1 MEQIILT
8 AAAVVD
14 AFINV
19 EADAAIAKEFNKNK
33 KESADNAVATFKA
46 LVMQEQGEKPDFML
60 PNTLASVVA
69 SIEAGFTEKGI
80 AQPGAYRTTKNAI
93 VAYVREGFTDLSLG
107 RDAMKK
113 AAKAAEEARLHGAEK
128 ARQQQ
133 VDAYL
138 AEQEAARLAAQ
149 EAEAAQAAAEKEAKA
164 AEDAA
169 RVATLWA
176 ALRDACQSKAAKAA
190 FDELTAALSVSL

>member
-14 AFINV
+14 AFITV

-33 KESADNAVATFKA
+33 KESADNAVSSFKKFII
-46 LVMQEQGEKPDFML
+46 QEQGEKPAFML
-60 PNTLASVVA
+60 QDTLAAVIA
-69 SIEAGFTEKGI
+69 SIEAGFVEKGL

-93 VAYVREGFTDLSLG
+93 AAYVREGFTDLSLG

-113 AAKAAEEARLHGAEK
+113 AAKAAEEARIHGAEK

-138 AEQEAARLAAQ
+138 AEQEALRLARL
-149 EAEAAQAAAEKEAKA
+149 EEEAAVAAAEKEAAAA
-164 AEDAA
+164 AELA
-169 RVATLWA
+169 RVAVLWRQ
-176 ALRDACQSKAAKAA
+176 LQETCTSKAAKAA
-190 FDELTAALSVSL
+190 FGELTAALAINL

>member
-1 MEQIILT
+1 MEKVILT
-8 AAAVVD
+8 ADVVVD
-14 AFINV
+14 AFVAV

-33 KESADNAVATFKA
+33 KESADNAVASFKKFII
-46 LVMQEQGEKPDFML
+46 QEQGDKPAFML
-60 PNTLASVVA
+60 PDTLATVVA
-69 SIEAGFTEKGI
+69 SIEAGFTEKGL

-128 ARQQQ
+128 ARQEQ
-133 VDAYL
+133 VNAYL
-138 AEQEAARLAAQ
+138 QEQEALRLAKLEE
-149 EAEAAQAAAEKEAKA
+149 EARIAAVEKEAKA

-169 RVATLWA
+169 RVAVLWRK
-176 ALRDACQSKAAKAA
+176 LQEACTSKAAKAA
-190 FDELTAALSVSL
+190 FDELADALSVSL

>member
-1 MEQIILT
+1 MKMILT
-8 AAAVVD
+8 AAAVAN
-14 AFINV
+14 AFSLV
-19 EADAAIAKEFNKNK
+19 EQGKAIAKATRDAVKGDN
-33 KESADNAVATFKA
+33 DNAVSALKA
-46 LVMQEQGEKPDFML
+46 LIADRMTGKPDFML
-60 PNTLASVVA
+60 PSIVA
-69 SIEAGFTEKGI
+69 TVCANVEAEFIG
-80 AQPGAYRTTKNAI
+80 AQPGAYKVVKNAI

>member
-1 MEQIILT
+1 MENIIMT
-8 AAAVVD
+8 ADVVVD
-14 AFINV
+14 AFVAV
-19 EADAAIAKEFNKNK
+19 ETDAAIAKEFNKNK
-33 KESADNAVATFKA
+33 KESADNAVASFKKFII
-46 LVMQEQGEKPDFML
+46 QEQGEKPDFML
-60 PNTLASVVA
+60 PNTLASVIA

-113 AAKAAEEARLHGAEK
+113 AAKAAEEARIHGAEK
-128 ARQQQ
+128 ERQAQ

-169 RVATLWA
+169 RVAVLWRQ
-176 ALRDACQSKAAKAA
+176 LQETCTSKAAKAA
-190 FDELTAALSVSL
+190 FDELTAALAISL

>member
-8 AAAVVD
+8 ADVVVD
-14 AFINV
+14 AFVAV

-33 KESADNAVATFKA
+33 KESAENAVASFKKFII
-46 LVMQEQGEKPDFML
+46 QEQGEKPDFML
-60 PNTLASVVA
+60 PNTLASVIA
-69 SIEAGFTEKGI
+69 SIEAGFAEKGI

-93 VAYVREGFTDLSLG
+93 VAYVREGFSDLSLG

-128 ARQQQ
+128 ARQEQ
-133 VDAYL
+133 VNAYL
-138 AEQEAARLAAQ
+138 QEQEEARIAKLEEEARIAAV
-149 EAEAAQAAAEKEAKA
+149 EKEAKA

-169 RVATLWA
+169 RVAVLWRK
-176 ALRDACQSKAAKAA
+176 LQETCTSKAAKAA
-190 FDELTAALSVSL
+190 FDELADALSVSL

>member
-8 AAAVVD
+8 AAVVVD
-14 AFINV
+14 AFVAV

-33 KESADNAVATFKA
+33 KESADNAVASFKKFIA
-46 LVMQEQGEKPDFML
+46 QEQGNKPAFML
-60 PNTLASVVA
+60 PDTVATVIA
-69 SIEAGFTEKGI
+69 SIEAGFVEKGL

-128 ARQQQ
+128 ARQEQ
-133 VDAYL
+133 VNAYL
-138 AEQEAARLAAQ
+138 AEQEAARLAEQ

-164 AEDAA
+164 IEAAA
-169 RVATLWA
+169 RVAILWKK
-176 ALRDACQSKAAKAA
+176 LQDACQSKAAQAA
-190 FDELTAALSVSL
+190 FAELTTALSISL

>member
-8 AAAVVD
+8 ASAVVD
-14 AFINV
+14 AFIVV

-33 KESADNAVATFKA
+33 KDSADNAVASFKKFII
-46 LVMQEQGEKPDFML
+46 QEQGEKPDFML
-60 PNTLASVVA
+60 ATTVANVVA
-69 SIEAGFTEKGI
+69 SIEAGFAEKGI

-128 ARQQQ
+128 ARQEQ
-133 VDAYL
+133 VNAYL
-138 AEQEAARLAAQ
+138 QEQEALRLAKL
-149 EAEAAQAAAEKEAKA
+149 EEEAAAAAVEKEAKA

-169 RVATLWA
+169 RVAVLWRQ
-176 ALRDACQSKAAKAA
+176 LQETCTSKAAKAA
-190 FDELTAALSVSL
+190 FDELAAALAISL

>member
-1 MEQIILT
+1 MEKVILT

-14 AFINV
+14 AFICV

-33 KESADNAVATFKA
+33 KESADNAVASFKKFII
-46 LVMQEQGEKPDFML
+46 QEQGEKPNFML
-60 PNTLASVVA
+60 PNTLASVIA

-80 AQPGAYRTTKNAI
+80 TQPGAYRTTKNA
-93 VAYVREGFTDLSLG
+93 VTAYVREGFTDLSLG

-128 ARQQQ
+128 ARQEQ

-138 AEQEAARLAAQ
+138 AEQEAARLAAL
-149 EAEAAQAAAEKEAKA
+149 ETEAAQVAAEKEAA
-164 AEDAA
+164 AVAELA
-169 RVATLWA
+169 RVSVLWRQ
-176 ALRDACQSKAAKAA
+176 LQETCTSKAAKAA
-190 FDELTAALSVSL
+190 FDELTAALAINL

>member
-1 MEQIILT
+1 MEKVILT

-14 AFINV
+14 AFAAA
-19 EADAAIAKEFNKNK
+19 EADAAIAKEFNKTK
-33 KESADNAVATFKA
+33 KESADNAVASFKKFII
-46 LVMQEQGEKPDFML
+46 QEQGEKPGFML
-60 PNTLASVVA
+60 PNTLASVIA

-128 ARQQQ
+128 ERQRL
-133 VDAYL
+133 VDAYN
-138 AEQEAARLAAQ
+138 AEQEALRLAKL
-149 EAEAAQAAAEKEAKA
+149 EEEAAAAAAEKEAKA
-164 AEDAA
+164 AEEAA
-169 RVATLWA
+169 RVAVLWRN
-176 ALRDACQSKAAKAA
+176 LQEACQSKAAAAA
-190 FDELTAALSVSL
+190 FAELTAALSVSL

>member
-1 MEQIILT
+1 MEQMILT
-8 AAAVVD
+8 AAGVAAAFSFAEQGKAMAKAARGAVK
-14 AFINV
+14 V
-19 EADAAIAKEFNKNK
+19 E
-33 KESADNAVATFKA
+33 SDNAVAALKA
-46 LVMQEQGEKPDFML
+46 LITDRMAGKPDFML
-60 PNTLASVVA
+60 PSIVGAVCASV
-69 SIEAGFTEKGI
+69 EAEFIG
-80 AQPGAYRTTKNAI
+80 AQPGTYRTVKNAI

-113 AAKAAEEARLHGAEK
+113 AAKAAEEARIHGAEK
-128 ARQQQ
+128 ERQAQ

-169 RVATLWA
+169 RVAVLWRQ
-176 ALRDACQSKAAKAA
+176 LQETCTSKAAAAA
-190 FDELTAALSVSL
+190 FAELTAALAVSL

>member
-1 MEQIILT
+1 MEKVILT
-8 AAAVVD
+8 ASAVVD
-14 AFINV
+14 AFICV

-33 KESADNAVATFKA
+33 KESADNAVASFKKFII
-46 LVMQEQGEKPDFML
+46 QEQGEKPDFML
-60 PNTLASVVA
+60 PNTLASVIA

-128 ARQQQ
+128 ARQEQ
-133 VDAYL
+133 VNAYL
-138 AEQEAARLAAQ
+138 QEQEEARIAKLEEEARIAAV
-149 EAEAAQAAAEKEAKA
+149 EKEATA
-164 AEDAA
+164 AANTA
-169 RVATLWA
+169 RVAVLWRK
-176 ALRDACQSKAAKAA
+176 LQEACTSKAAKAA
-190 FDELTAALSVSL
+190 FDELADALSVSL